1 MLFYYLVIAIPLLS
15 LTSAF
20 LYGFDKHRAMRDGR
34 RVPESTLLLFD
45 LLGGWPGGWW
55 AQYKFRHKTQK
66 TSFRIRFLLAAAI
79 NIIAV
84 GSWCYIRSQT

>member
-1 MLFYYLVIAIPLLS
+1 MLLYYLAIAVPVLS
-15 LTSAF
+15 AVSAL
-20 LYGFDKHRAMRDGR
+20 LYGLDKHRAMRDGR
-34 RVPESTLLLFD
+34 RIPESTLLAVD

-55 AQYKFRHKTQK
+55 AQYKFTHKTQK
-66 TSFRIRFLLAAAI
+66 VSFRIRFLLAAAI

>member
-1 MLFYYLVIAIPLLS
+1 MLFYYFVIAIPLLS
-15 LTSAF
+15 ATSAF
-20 LYGFDKHRAMRDGR
+20 LYGLDKHRARQDSR
-34 RVPESTLLLFD
+34 RIPESTLLGID

-66 TSFRIRFLLAAAI
+66 VSFRIRFMLAVAI

-84 GSWCYIRSQT
+84 GGWCYLRYR